1 MKTINR
7 QVFENALKSMEI
19 YGLNGM
25 KSPRILAKR
34 SIIKES
40 LIKYYESTEE
50 FEKCKYIVGF
60 FEDLEKEI
68 ESTNQDKK
76 PSRSKKNSSSQKS

>member
-1 MKTINR
+1 MKIINR
-7 QVFENALKSMEI
+7 QIFENALKSMEV
-19 YGLNGM
+19 YGLDGM
-25 KSPRILAKR
+25 SSPRILAKR
-34 SIIKES
+34 NIIKDA
-40 LIKYYESTEE
+40 LIRYYESTEE

-76 PSRSKKNSSSQKS
+76 QTRSKKNSSSQKS